1 MKPEKSRALG
11 QRPYKNSIPRPLAAW
26 FFMLAAAVLPGGCAG
41 GGYSAGV
48 SGGSSA
54 AYVPGEYRGYGNAFR
69 GPVQVLVET
78 GPYSILRVEIVDHA
92 DDELTGGAAMEEL
105 AELVLEWNSAE
116 LDAVAGATESS
127 EGFLEALED
136 ALDQARIR

>member
-1 MKPEKSRALG
+1 MDPLVN
-11 QRPYKNSIPRPLAAW
+11 QIPYRNNMSRPLTAW
-26 FFMLAAAVLPGGCAG
+26 LFMLAAAILPGGCIS

-48 SGGSSA
+48 SA
-54 AYVPGEYRGYGNAFR
+54 VYMPGEYRGYGNAFR

-78 GPYSILRVEIVDHA
+78 GPYGIVRVEIVDHA

-105 AELVLEWNSAE
+105 AELALEWNGAG
-116 LDAVAGATESS
+116 LDAVSGATESS

-136 ALDQARIR
+136 ALAKARVK